1 MAGKWKDL
9 IDRTFGK
16 IGTKRRDEQDKRVKE
31 ELAKMPSRDEAF
43 VKAAHTFVN
52 LTDGKLVAL
61 GEFRELLITG
71 MELSATTVKE
81 VAEVGRTTTRY
92 VEEWIEG
99 TSRPTRGQQCWVIEM
114 LMKKVVAAKSM
125 GIGVFIPGVSRDQVL
140 TVIHS
145 AIEAADKSRD
155 GSAGKNIV
163 AALQS
168 NKLLKHNVEV
178 LNLDTLINKHLT
190 RRMDD
195 DAAGMNGPNYSVS
208 VKEMLTKL
216 GAI

>member
-16 IGTKRRDEQDKRVKE
+16 VGTKRRDEQDKRVKE
-31 ELAKMPSRDEAF
+31 ELAKMPSRSEAF

-99 TSRPTRGQQCWVIEM
+99 TSRPTRGQQCWVVEM
-114 LMKKVVAAKSM
+114 LMKKCRAEDPSSSWSRTQMIIDQALSRGKRAGNQGKEVVS
-125 GIGVFIPGVSRDQVL
+125 SLRD
-140 TVIHS
+140 
-145 AIEAADKSRD
+145 E
-155 GSAGKNIV
+155 
-163 AALQS
+163 
-168 NKLLKHNVEV
+168 KLLKPMVEIS
-178 LNLDTLINKHLT
+178 NLDELINKKMASIDIPYRQATDNSCSMQVL
-190 RRMDD
+190 D
-195 DAAGMNGPNYSVS
+195 
-208 VKEMLTKL
+208 MLTDL
-216 GAI
+216 GVI

>member
-16 IGTKRRDEQDKRVKE
+16 VGTKRRDEQDKRVKE
-31 ELAKMPSRDEAF
+31 ELAKMPSRSEAF

-52 LTDGKLVAL
+52 LTDDKLVAL

-99 TSRPTRGQQCWVIEM
+99 TSRPTRGQQCWVVEA
-114 LMKKVVAAKSM
+114 LMKKLAVKTLNAEMQDLISTHR
-125 GIGVFIPGVSRDQVL
+125 SL
-140 TVIHS
+140 TVPFDDETWAQLEVVS
-145 AIEAADKSRD
+145 TTFGQPKTGSVRRCVRLAAWILENLKD
-155 GSAGKNIV
+155 GYKIG
-163 AALQS
+163 
-168 NKLLKHNVEV
+168 LLKKGESPRLVE
-178 LNLDTLINKHLT
+178 LKSASN
-190 RRMDD
+190 DD
-195 DAAGMNGPNYSVS
+195 
-208 VKEMLTKL
+208 
-216 GAI
+216 